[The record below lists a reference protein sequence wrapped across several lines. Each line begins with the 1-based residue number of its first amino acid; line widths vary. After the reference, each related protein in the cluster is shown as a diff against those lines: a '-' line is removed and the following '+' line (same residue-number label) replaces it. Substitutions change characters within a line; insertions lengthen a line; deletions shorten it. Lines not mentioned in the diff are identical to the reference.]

1 VTAPAFKTTR
11 PPAPI
16 IDAMRSYLSLVLVMA
31 LWGSAFASS
40 KLAVQEVPH
49 EVAAFVR
56 FALAALILLPL
67 RRLDRQRLSVREI
80 ATAAGLGVIGV
91 FGYNLFFFLALS
103 LAPSADGTVI
113 VPVIAPVIT
122 VAVTAVVG
130 RRRLATRTVVGL
142 ATAVAGAAVFFVGI
156 PAGGSNRVAG
166 DLLFLAG
173 AACWAGYTILGAPVL
188 CRLPAL
194 SVTGYA
200 TAAGALILG
209 VVAVPKLDAV
219 EWSGLDAGFW
229 LNQAYLVILP
239 TALAY
244 VLYYRSVRSVGPA
257 MASSAMFLVPVF
269 GLACS
274 WVLVGESITAVQAG
288 GSGLM
293 MVGAWL
299 ATLTPERAASIR
311 SVWRRSLR
319 TSHGSTVVTGSAPS
333 EPCRTSVPSS
343 GSSS

>member
-1 VTAPAFKTTR
+1 
-11 PPAPI
+11 
-16 IDAMRSYLSLVLVMA
+16 MRSYLSLVLVMA

-40 KLAVQEVPH
+40 KLAVQEIPH
-49 EVAAFVR
+49 EVAAFIR

-67 RRLDRQRLSVREI
+67 RRLDRQRLATREI
-80 ATAAGLGVIGV
+80 STAAGLGLIGV

-122 VAVTAVVG
+122 VAVTALLG
-130 RRRLATRTVVGL
+130 RRRLAVRTTVGL
-142 ATAVAGAAVFFVGI
+142 TAAVAGAAVFFAGI
-156 PAGGSNRVAG
+156 PGGGSNRLAG

-173 AACWAGYTILGAPVL
+173 AGCWAGYTILGAPVL
-188 CRLPAL
+188 RRLPPL
-194 SVTGYA
+194 SVTAYA
-200 TAAGALILG
+200 TAAGAVALG
-209 VVAVPKLDAV
+209 VLAVPHLNAV
-219 EWSGLDAGFW
+219 ELSNLDAGFW

-244 VLYYRSVRSVGPA
+244 VLYYRSVRTVGPA

-269 GLACS
+269 GLTCS

-288 GSGLM
+288 GSVLM
-293 MVGAWL
+293 MIGAWL

-311 SVWRRSLR
+311 SMWRRSLR
-319 TSHGSTVVTGSAPS
+319 TSRGLTAVTGSAPS
-333 EPCRTSVPSS
+333 EPCPSSVPSP
-343 GSSS
+343 GRTR